1 MKSVGVHF
9 GFAAVHGQPDA
20 VAYLSAALA
29 EDRLPHG
36 FIFAGPSGVG
46 RYLTATRLAAIFLT
60 DRPDDPERVDESLAH
75 ILAETHPDFHRV
87 HRSLVRDLEGRGA
100 NKATQLSI
108 DVVREF
114 VVAPASR
121 KSVTGRGKVF
131 VLEEAER
138 MNPAAQNALLKTL
151 EEPAGRSLII
161 LLSESAGILLPTIRS
176 RTQTVRFRNLA
187 FDEAERI
194 VIGAGVEPMLARLS
208 VQVAGGSP
216 GRAISFARDG
226 VAMTFSNMVKLIE
239 DRRPVQADALLELL
253 KSGSET
259 YSKKQLEID
268 SQASTDNLQRT
279 GATIYLTLIADH
291 LRKMLVRLE
300 DDHQRESICQKI
312 DALRQ
317 AEADLL
323 GNVQFSLV
331 LRQIA
336 VALVR

>member
-1 MKSVGVHF
+1 
-9 GFAAVHGQPDA
+9 
-20 VAYLSAALA
+20 
-29 EDRLPHG
+29 LPHG

-60 DRPDDPERVDESLAH
+60 DRPDDPERVDESLGH